1 MIVLLIKFGAEM
13 DKLATEGMHAC
24 EASQRYAFR
33 ATEKR
38 HWAVGIV
45 ITLVVLGL
53 FAIAAKFATSS
64 VRANTTLCLK
74 QAANDEHV
82 SLEAFFQN
90 PAEQGTFVA
99 AITACSR

>member
-13 DKLATEGMHAC
+13 DKLATQGMQAC
-24 EASQRYAFR
+24 EASQRHASR

-38 HWAVGIV
+38 HWAVGIA

-53 FAIAAKFATSS
+53 FAIAATFATSS

-82 SLEAFFQN
+82 SLEALFQN
-90 PAEQGTFVA
+90 PAEQDAFVT